1 MRTYVALE
9 KPHLWVSIDRKG
21 RVSDSGIA
29 DELNAEQLPADRGLV
44 VGVIPGAEVVVKR
57 VSVPAKSR
65 KKAIAAIPFA
75 LEDSLTAD
83 VDELHFSLLEWSAGE
98 EATVAIV
105 SRERMG
111 EWVDACSDGGF
122 ELDGIVPEFDLV
134 PTHPQ
139 ARLTIVR
146 GADGVVRINSDDGSG
161 KTLDGSLFDLWWQ
174 EVEDKSMSVAVNDR
188 RLAEML
194 IRMGGTSVAE
204 WDIGNNYAEWLSHRG
219 TPLDMT
225 RNLLQGEYEPEHR
238 NSASWPMK
246 VAAVVF
252 GLALAIKLGSD
263 GAEYLWLSQRDSQ
276 LDNDLQSTWVE
287 MFPDSPGEVDAFQ
300 LETRVQGEIERLQS
314 GNISSGDFQ
323 QLLAAVSRSIPQT
336 QASVDEVTFRD
347 NALIVTCSASD
358 FAGLDVLQQQF
369 DIDEDIVAELE
380 DSGARDNRVTGR
392 FVITRRGA

>member
-9 KPHLWVSIDRKG
+9 KPHLWVSVDRKG
-21 RVSDSGIA
+21 RVTDSGVASALIS
-29 DELNAEQLPADRGLV
+29 DELPADKGLV

-83 VDELHFSLLEWSAGE
+83 VDDLHFSLLEWSAGE

-105 SRERMG
+105 GRDRMRQ
-111 EWVDACSDGGF
+111 WVDACNDGGF

-146 GADGVVRINSDDGSG
+146 GSDGVVRINSDDGTG

-219 TPLDMT
+219 SALDME

-238 NSASWPMK
+238 NNASWPMK
-246 VAAVVF
+246 AAAIVF

-263 GAEYLWLSQRDSQ
+263 GAEYLWLNQRDSQ
-276 LDNDLQSTWVE
+276 LDQQLQSTWVE
-287 MFPDSPGEVDAFQ
+287 MFPDSPGAVDPFSV
-300 LETRVQGEIERLQS
+300 ESRVQAELERLQT
-314 GNISSGDFQ
+314 GNVSTGDFQ
-323 QLLAAVSRSIPQT
+323 QLLAAVSRSVPQT
-336 QASVDEVTFRD
+336 QAQVEEVTFRD
-347 NALIVTCSASD
+347 NTLIVTCSSAD

-369 DIDEDIVAELE
+369 DADEDVVAELE
-380 DSGARDNRVTGR
+380 SSGARDDRVSGR
-392 FVITRRGA
+392 FRISRRGA